1 MKKSLKEEKVKP
13 IEIYL
18 DIYRC
23 SVVVFCGT
31 SPEEIRSLALRRGI
45 SKEILNKKFMR
56 ETEAIMEEKIGG
68 FCVPFGE
75 DCRDILVWVRKI
87 PKFNSEY
94 RVLYHELYHAVDM
107 VFAGIDKNTLG
118 YAKEGVSEPRAYLYD
133 HLVYKCQQ
141 VLWPPVK
148 IPRKKKKK

>member
-1 MKKSLKEEKVKP
+1 MKNKKEEKVKP

-23 SVVVFCGT
+23 SVIVFCGQT
-31 SPEEIRSLALRRGI
+31 PEEIRRLARRRGM
-45 SKEILNKKFMR
+45 SQETLNKKFMR
-56 ETEAIMEEKIGG
+56 ETEAIMEEKIAG

-75 DCRDILVWVRKI
+75 ENRDILVWVRKI

-133 HLVYKCQQ
+133 HLVFKCQQ
-141 VLWPPVK
+141 VLWPAVK
-148 IPRKKKKK
+148 SKKKKKK